1 MSNLGDNSFL
11 FSSRSL
17 GGGRHGPWSSLGS
30 LLGAEPLKRQGK
42 MLLKGSV
49 FHENYCCLNYTLE
62 MKRPNRYKCIKTQ
75 GRSPF
80 KVNHENQI
88 GILVNVHFS
97 L

>member
-1 MSNLGDNSFL
+1 
-11 FSSRSL
+11 
-17 GGGRHGPWSSLGS
+17 
-30 LLGAEPLKRQGK
+30 

-49 FHENYCCLNYTLE
+49 FPENYCCLNYTLE

-75 GRSPF
+75 GPGPF

-88 GILVNVHFS
+88 GILVKVHFS